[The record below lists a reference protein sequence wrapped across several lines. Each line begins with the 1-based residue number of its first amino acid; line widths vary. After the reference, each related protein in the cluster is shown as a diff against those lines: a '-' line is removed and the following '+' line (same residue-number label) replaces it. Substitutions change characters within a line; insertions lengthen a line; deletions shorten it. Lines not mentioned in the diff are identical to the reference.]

1 MDEFEQWWEN
11 ANTRLTDLPKAQAK
25 FIWDEAR
32 NKQAEPV
39 VWRDEDLEGIARKL
53 LADEYDMYCGGASYE
68 AYAKLARAGV
78 GEFTLR
84 SIRAIVK
91 ALKYTHPAPAVA
103 VNKDLAKAI
112 HYPQCWDVAAYPT
125 LAHAI
130 SELATCFQCCECV
143 KNPAVAVNE
152 QALRGWNS
160 RHVNETPKI
169 EHDSDDVLMK
179 TGDVNHVGD
188 ANKMVRLT
196 DKQIMGIDAITPGG
210 LIQFANAIMDAMIK
224 KNGE

>member
-1 MDEFEQWWEN
+1 MNEVRKWPDAPNRIYLNVCDECSC
-11 ANTRLTDLPKAQAK
+11 DAK
-25 FIWDEAR
+25 FMEHCEVTWCKDRQFESDIEYVR
-32 NKQAEPV
+32 
-39 VWRDEDLEGIARKL
+39 
-53 LADEYDMYCGGASYE
+53 ADAQ
-68 AYAKLARAGV
+68 
-78 GEFTLR
+78 
-84 SIRAIVK
+84 
-91 ALKYTHPAPAVA
+91 PAVA

-196 DKQIMGIDAITPGG
+196 DKQIMGIDARTPGG